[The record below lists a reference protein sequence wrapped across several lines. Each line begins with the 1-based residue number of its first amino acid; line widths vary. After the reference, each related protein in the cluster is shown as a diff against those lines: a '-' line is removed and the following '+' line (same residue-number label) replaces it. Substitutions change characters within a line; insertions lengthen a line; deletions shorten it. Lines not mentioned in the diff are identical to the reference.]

1 MNSEIR
7 MFVSSM
13 TRSGDKK
20 GIYVL
25 FTDGDKSAEFCI
37 PDMRLVKNAGFSKE
51 EIKSL
56 LEYMENE
63 QEYIYS
69 VAKNVNPLNGFLG
82 KEQGVTKD

>member
-13 TRSGDKK
+13 TRSGDNK

-25 FTDGDKSAEFCI
+25 FTDEGRSAEFCI
-37 PDMRLVKNAGFSKE
+37 PERRLIKNTGFSEE

-63 QEYIYS
+63 QEYIFS
-69 VAKNVNPLNGFLG
+69 IAKNVNPLNGFLG
-82 KEQGVTKD
+82 KEQGVKAD